1 MKLDEIGVRGPTAEP
16 RGQRTCCMAAPE
28 GNLIE
33 TGTFVEA

>member
-1 MKLDEIGVRGPTAEP
+1 MRLDGFGVMEPTAEP